1 MERDE
6 LRSSV
11 RKISW
16 VYTSVSVVFTASPS
30 ATYVVCLM
38 SVREYIVLQTWY
50 SARLRFK
57 YGSGSYLYSER
68 FFENFQRKTDATMG
82 DHLTQQVELLFTDL
96 TADLHRCFV
105 LLLYRGR
112 AGGILAF
119 NELRRGGHNLTNG
132 VDNGCISS
140 RTDSLGDRPNR
151 KLKPNRV

>member
-30 ATYVVCLM
+30 ATYV
-38 SVREYIVLQTWY
+38 TWY